1 MTNKFTFGFE
11 ITADPAKA
19 KAGLAETRKELL
31 RTYSDT
37 KEQVAKLS
45 ETLEQAKAK
54 AAEMGKALGTSGPPT
69 KAMVAD
75 FEKAKAAVNAA
86 AVAVEKK
93 TAALQQTRQAAR
105 EAKDGIEAMA
115 RAEKESAAAAV
126 EAARVRTAASARTDA
141 SRLVQARDTAN
152 SSSLGLL
159 SMRSGTEIR
168 ADIAEANRAVRTLRE
183 NGAAAT
189 DIARASQAAQARI
202 AALNSELNG
211 TVAAGNAA
219 SGSLT
224 SIAHRMA
231 AMTAAALAV
240 REAIQLMRSS
250 IETGVQFDSLKTQ
263 YAFGNGGDVRKA
275 GEEMAY
281 AAELSNRL
289 GLELVKTTQDYGKLQ
304 SASRGTVLEGQK
316 TRDIFTA
323 VASAGAVMG
332 LSADQQSGALLA
344 ISQMMSK
351 GIVSAEELRGQLG
364 ERLPGAFQIAAKA
377 MGVTTAE
384 LQKML
389 EAGDL
394 TAENFLP
401 KFAAALQE
409 SVNGALPA
417 AEKNARA
424 QLQRLENA
432 FTEFKLRLASSGLLD
447 KVAEQVERLLA
458 HIGNMADSGE
468 LDRLATSFASAFGS
482 AAKFM
487 ADATI
492 FAERFAGVLI
502 PLGEALAAVMVGG
515 RLLAFA
521 APATAAGIAATGAA
535 AGTAS
540 VGVGLL
546 AGALRL
552 IPGLALGAAVLYG
565 LEKLVEWGAKASEA
579 RSKADALD
587 ATVRKLIDDN
597 DEHAS
602 AAMRDA
608 DMIREFGDEAFSAY
622 EKAIHGA
629 QKYAAAKVVDLTQR
643 NKNGQFDSEIAFYRE
658 QAAAYNDYLDTVVA
672 GEKLRREQ
680 LRLTGQLAAKE
691 AEREKILAG
700 EVKQTRKEALDEQ
713 IKGYDKLVEAIRKA
727 REEAQKE
734 AEEARKKAADLRDKA
749 SEKQQSASD
758 KATQIREKD
767 LPAEDRQA
775 LDLSRAQDAQAQG
788 SYAAARAGVAQLEG
802 RGKDFEKY
810 AKEADKFLERAM
822 KFAESAQDANLV
834 EDIGN
839 QQAGLGRIQAKAED
853 KKAAEADQQAAG
865 LMDQLNAAQA
875 KLKELKSEAAT
886 IQVNADIA
894 TAINKLAD
902 VETKMAALDG
912 RKATTYVD
920 TVYKSSGSAAAPA
933 DAGPLPQFAF
943 GGPIPGFSPH
953 SRADNILVWAT
964 ADEFMVQQ
972 PTMKQPGARAFM
984 NDFNARGMEAIKRWA
999 PRYAF
1004 GGSIGASAVNR
1015 LAIPSLPS
1023 SAGAS
1028 AGKNLTLVLDGERY
1042 AAGASNDT
1050 IDRLTAFVSR
1060 EALRKGGR
1068 K

>member
-1 MTNKFTFGFE
+1 MTNKLTLGFE

-45 ETLEQAKAK
+45 DTLEQAKAK
-54 AAEMGKALGTSGPPT
+54 AAEMGKALGATGPPT

-86 AVAVEKK
+86 QAAVEKK
-93 TAALQQTRQAAR
+93 TLALQQTRQAAR
-105 EAKDGIEAMA
+105 EAKDAIEAMA
-115 RAEKESAAAAV
+115 RAEKESAAAAG
-126 EAARVRTAASARTDA
+126 EAARVRAAAAARTDA
-141 SRLVQARDTAN
+141 SRLVQAREAAN

-159 SMRSGTEIR
+159 SVRSGTEIR

-189 DIARASQAAQARI
+189 DIARASQAAQTRI
-202 AALNSELNG
+202 AALNAELNG

-219 SGSLT
+219 NGSMAGV
-224 SIAHRMA
+224 AHRMA

-240 REAIQLMRSS
+240 REAIQLMRNS

-275 GEEMAY
+275 AEEMAY
-281 AAELSNRL
+281 AAQLSNRL

-304 SASRGTVLEGQK
+304 SASRGTTLEGQK

-323 VASAGAVMG
+323 ISSAGAVMG
-332 LSADQQSGALLA
+332 LTADQQSGALLA

-351 GIVSAEELRGQLG
+351 GVVSAEELRGQLG
-364 ERLPGAFQIAAKA
+364 DRLPGAFQIAAKA

-417 AEKNARA
+417 AEKSARA
-424 QLQRLENA
+424 QLQRLENT
-432 FTEFKLRLASSGLLD
+432 FTEFKLRIASSGLLD
-447 KVAEQVERLLA
+447 KVAEQVERLLD

-468 LDRLATSFASAFGS
+468 LDRLATSFASAFGA

-487 ADATI
+487 ADAAI

-521 APATAAGIAATGAA
+521 APATAAGIAATGTAA
-535 AGTAS
+535 AAAAPGIS
-540 VGVGLL
+540 LL

-565 LEKLVEWGAKASEA
+565 VEKLVEWGAKASEA
-579 RSKADALD
+579 RAKSDALD
-587 ATVRKLIDDN
+587 ASVRNLIDAN
-597 DEHAS
+597 SEHAS

-608 DMIREFGDEAFSAY
+608 GMIQEFGDEALAAY
-622 EKAIHGA
+622 EKAIQGA

-643 NKNGQFDSEIAFYRE
+643 NKNGQFDSEITFYRE
-658 QAAAYNDYLDTVVA
+658 QSAAYSDYLDTVVA

-680 LRLTGQLAAKE
+680 LRLTGLLVAKE
-691 AEREKILAG
+691 ADREKLLAG

-734 AEEARKKAADLRDKA
+734 AEEARKKAADLREKA
-749 SEKQQSASD
+749 GEKQQSASD
-758 KATQIREKD
+758 KAAQIREKD
-767 LPAEDRQA
+767 LSAEDKQA
-775 LDLSRAQDAQAQG
+775 LDLQRAQDAQAQG

-810 AKEADKFLERAM
+810 AKEAEKFLERAM
-822 KFAESAQDANLV
+822 KFAESAQDANLI
-834 EDIGN
+834 EDVGK
-839 QQAGLGRIQAKAED
+839 QQAGLDISRAKAED

-875 KLKELKSEAAT
+875 KLKELKGEAAT
-886 IQVNADIA
+886 IQVNAEIA

-902 VETKMAALDG
+902 VETKMASLDG
-912 RKATTYVD
+912 RKATTYVE
-920 TVYKSSGSAAAPA
+920 TIYKSSGAAAAPA

-943 GGPIPGFSPH
+943 GGPLPGRAPH
-953 SRADNILVWAT
+953 DRADNMMYWGTPGEWVIQRPAVRHYGA
-964 ADEFMVQQ
+964 AFIAAVNA
-972 PTMKQPGARAFM
+972 MKLPKFALGGQL
-984 NDFNARGMEAIKRWA
+984 
-999 PRYAF
+999 
-1004 GGSIGASAVNR
+1004 GGSAVSR
-1015 LAIPSLPS
+1015 LAIPSLPGAPG
-1023 SAGAS
+1023 AGS
-1028 AGKNLTLVLDGERY
+1028 GRNLTLVLDGQRY
-1042 AAGASNDT
+1042 TAGTDNDT
-1050 IDRLTAFVSR
+1050 LDRLTAFVSR